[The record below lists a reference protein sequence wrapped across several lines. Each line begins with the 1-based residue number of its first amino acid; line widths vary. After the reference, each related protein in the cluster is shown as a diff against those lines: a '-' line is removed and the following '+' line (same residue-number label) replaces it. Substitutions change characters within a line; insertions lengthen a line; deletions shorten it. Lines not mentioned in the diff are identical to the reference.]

1 MASKSYTRKRKGG
14 NKWNCNCALAS
25 NPTTKT
31 VIAVPVNKATAAT
44 TLQNAVR
51 QRQAAQRVAS
61 LKSAKKPTT
70 PTGLTSAKKP
80 TTPTGLTSALAIQSA
95 AMSPEQKGMKALMA
109 KPDMTEA
116 KAKDI
121 LLRQSKKKSG
131 KGGRKRKTRRVTRK
145 RKSRRLRNKRR

>member
-14 NKWNCNCALAS
+14 NKWNCNCTLAS

-44 TLQNAVR
+44 TLQKAVR

-61 LKSAKKPTT
+61 LKPAKKPTT
-70 PTGLTSAKKP
+70 PTGLE
-80 TTPTGLTSALAIQSA
+80 SALAIQSA
-95 AMSPEQKGMKALMA
+95 AMSPHQKGMKALMA
-109 KPDMTEA
+109 KPGMTEA

-121 LLRQSKKKSG
+121 LSRQSNKKSS

-145 RKSRRLRNKRR
+145 RKSRRLRSKRR

>member
-61 LKSAKKPTT
+61 LK
-70 PTGLTSAKKP
+70 SAKKP